1 MTRFEALMRQAAP
14 RSRFAAL
21 MNQAVNKPKMTR
33 RQALLKRTGVS
44 KRMPVPYYNRK
55 GRQFHLTLKGKY
67 VIRANGKSLYG
78 RKSTNPRAPP
88 PIRPKRR

>member
-1 MTRFEALMRQAAP
+1 MKRFNALMRQAAP

-21 MNQAVNKPKMTR
+21 MNQAVNKAPMTR
-33 RQALLKRTGVS
+33 RQALMKRTGVA

-55 GRQFHLTLKGKY
+55 GRQFQLTLKGKY

-78 RKSTNPRAPP
+78 RKSTNSRAPLA
-88 PIRPKRR
+88 IRPKRR